1 MHPAVHVTLPGHQ
14 VAQAPIRARETV
26 NGFLRRTGW
35 STDKLPTICVLNGRP
50 LMRQDWGRYRLRKKD
65 RLAFMS
71 KPLGGGSAQGKQIAG
86 LVAMIALVAL
96 APYVAGPMAAAF
108 FGGSAIAQSV
118 IGAAFVAGGAF
129 AINTLIAPKAGGQDD
144 DPGQIYS
151 FGTQSNSARV
161 LQTIPVSYG
170 RVKRAPDYAAVPWSE
185 FIGNEQFLH
194 IVLVDGL
201 GKYERHQILVD
212 DTVLWDSGTGI
223 NSEFSGVSIDF
234 YEPGEEITSFPLNV
248 ATAAEVS
255 GQELPDD
262 LEWVGGFIANAA
274 GTTARHL
281 AIDIVF
287 PGGLY
292 QVNSSGKL
300 SPVFVPVTAQYRP
313 VNDLGAP
320 TGAGSWTVLFTQVF
334 GGQTKKPKRF
344 SRKVAVS
351 AGRYEVRLRRNND
364 ASTDSNIVDGV
375 AWAGLRA
382 YLTGPQSFPG
392 VSVTAITM
400 RATQQL
406 TSAAAQRMSV
416 ISTRILPVWNG
427 SAWVEQ
433 ATRSPAWAM
442 WDIATNEDY
451 GAKRAISKVDIQSVL
466 ALDAGATTRG
476 DCFDFTFSSAM
487 GVPEALDTALR
498 VTRAKHRWAGDVLTL
513 VRDEWRDVPSM
524 MLTDQEIV
532 RGSLSVDYLMQP
544 EDSADAVIL
553 EYVDETVWQPAEVQV
568 PTDYAADYPVRIQL
582 PGIVQRDQAYR
593 EAQFLYRQSQYR
605 RVRPTLET
613 EHDGRL
619 VSMGDHLLV
628 QSDIPGAWGAA
639 GKVVGEDEGALTL
652 EPAPAWAE
660 SGQHYISIRT
670 KFGAP
675 FGPVK
680 CRRGETDADCILYP
694 TDLALV
700 ETQQETTLAEV
711 LARMPGAEH
720 PSFAHGLGTAW
731 QRRCIAMTGAPS
743 GDRVQLVLV
752 VDDERVHESSGSP
765 DALPALPTLRLPRA
779 PVVGG
784 LVAKIEQGLI
794 EPALS
799 ASWWPATGALYYVAQ
814 VSYDD
819 GDTWETLAES
829 RDAEATWVVEPRA
842 LKLRVAAVG
851 SSKGPWQT
859 IDVAAPD
866 ITYEMVE
873 VTVSNFEASLR
884 AEFERV
890 AGEQQDYFEK
900 LSDALAMVQ
909 ADISARTYSTY
920 VDERTS
926 RVAAIAGVRSEFYEQ
941 LLLAVGPDSALA
953 AQVTALS
960 VQVGD
965 VEASLTISGVAR
977 AGWGTATVAYDIAA
991 KVEDDGEFYSSG
1003 LRVGLVPDGM
1013 GGYTGAV
1020 YVVADQFVVG
1030 NAAGDVFTPMFSIS
1044 GGNAYLDGNFI
1055 ATGSIKGLSIGAE
1068 EISTNKLTINGVTT
1082 DRIAPWAVSN
1092 IGQATAVKV
1101 GSVTAFSTAYDI
1113 ITYTITRTSGTVAI
1127 IGLSFDALGWVGVN
1141 SCVIELQRVSGSTVK
1156 IRSYV
1161 FDIPAGG
1168 VRYFYFEHMDTVSVS
1183 GSVTYKARLT
1193 GAAYRNVFDVIALKV
1208 DERLR

>member
-1 MHPAVHVTLPGHQ
+1 MHAAVHVTLPGHQ

-35 STDKLPTICVLNGRP
+35 STDKLPTICVLNGKP
-50 LMRQDWGRYRLRKKD
+50 LMRADWGRRRLRKKD
-65 RLAFMS
+65 RLAFVS

-86 LVAMIALVAL
+86 LVAMIALMAL
-96 APYVAGPMAAAF
+96 TTVVAGPLAGVL
-108 FGGSAIAQSV
+108 FGGGKLAEGI
-118 IGAAFVAGGAF
+118 IGAAFMAGGAF

-185 FIGNEQFLH
+185 YLGNEQFLH
-194 IVLVDGL
+194 VVLVDGL

-248 ATAAEVS
+248 ATAAEVA

-274 GTTARHL
+274 GTTATHL
-281 AIDIVF
+281 AIDIGF
-287 PGGLY
+287 PGGLN
-292 QVNSSGKL
+292 QVNSSGGL
-300 SPVFVPVTAQYRP
+300 SPVFVPITAQYRP
-313 VNDLGAP
+313 VDDLGAP
-320 TGAGSWTVLFTQVF
+320 TGDWATLFTQAY
-334 GGQTKKPKRF
+334 GGQTTKPKRF
-344 SRKVAVS
+344 SRKVAV
-351 AGRYEVRLRRNND
+351 APGRYEVRLRRNND
-364 ASTDSNIVDGV
+364 SSAESNITDAV

-382 YLTGPQSFPG
+382 YLTGPQSFTG

-451 GAKRAISKVDIQSVL
+451 GARRAISKVDLQSIL

-532 RGSLSVDYLMQP
+532 RGSLSVEYLMQP

-553 EYVDETVWQPAEVQV
+553 EYIDESVWQPAEVQV
-568 PTDYAADYPVRIQL
+568 PTDYATDYPVRIQL
-582 PGIVQRDQAYR
+582 PGIVQRAQAYR

-639 GKVVGEDEGALTL
+639 GKVVAEDEGTLTL
-652 EPAPAWAE
+652 EPAPVWAE
-660 SGQHYISIRT
+660 SGQHYISIRN
-670 KFGAP
+670 KFGGA

-680 CRRGETDADCILYP
+680 CDRGETDADCILDP

-711 LARMPGAEH
+711 LARSPGAEH
-720 PSFAHGLGTAW
+720 PSYAHGLGTAW

-799 ASWWPATGALYYVAQ
+799 ASWWPAAGALYYVAQ

-890 AGEQQDYFEK
+890 AGEQQDYFEA

-926 RVAAIAGVRSEFYEQ
+926 RVAAIAGVRAEFYEQ

-965 VEASLTISGVAR
+965 VAASLTISGVAR
-977 AGWGTATVAYDIAA
+977 AGWGSATVAYDIAA
-991 KVEDDGEFYSSG
+991 KVEADGEFYSSG

-1020 YVVADQFVVG
+1020 YVIADQFVVG
-1030 NAAGDVFTPMFSIS
+1030 NAAGDTFFPLFTIS
-1044 GGNAYLDGNFI
+1044 GGNAYLDGNLM
-1055 ATGSIKGLSIGAE
+1055 LSGTLYANRIR
-1068 EISTNKLTINGVTT
+1068 TNDIDT
-1082 DRIAPWAVSN
+1082 DRIAPNA
-1092 IGQATAVKV
+1092 I
-1101 GSVTAFSTAYDI
+1101 TAFDSYYNDYAGSGGGTFSGARQFADVTLNRTASTTAQ
-1113 ITYTITRTSGTVAI
+1113 ITIDVQIRHTGAANPSAGSIQVRRVISG
-1127 IGLSFDALGWVGVN
+1127 
-1141 SCVIELQRVSGSTVK
+1141 VSTTVK
-1156 IRSYV
+1156 TMFFFADSIGVAYTSQHIFNYYD
-1161 FDIPAGG
+1161 FDN
-1168 VRYFYFEHMDTVSVS
+1168 VS
-1183 GSVTYKARLT
+1183 GSVDYEIWLVTSTYEQVFRQVFVT
-1193 GAAYRNVFDVIALKV
+1193 GQETKR
-1208 DERLR
+1208 